1 MPGVRSAGE
10 DTGSYEDLWCVSS
23 RNFITASNS
32 EGVSTFLAFKRAGT
46 SDSFAISEERGEE
59 GELSAE
65 MRRQYKEL
73 ASPDP

>member
-1 MPGVRSAGE
+1 MPGAKSSGE

-23 RNFITASNS
+23 RSFMTASNS

-59 GELSAE
+59 GEQSSE
-65 MRRQYKEL
+65 IRRQYREL